1 MLYFCWLDCMQ
12 YAKCKVIPDSG
23 GGSIESTQESKS
35 GKLHSPVHYPNLNE
49 VVREAI
55 EERILYGSLSP
66 GDKVAEVE
74 LASLL
79 DVSRT
84 PVKLALIELAK
95 EGIIEVIP
103 RRGAFVKVFSRDDI
117 IKVQQ
122 VRAALEGLAGRLAA
136 AVCTE
141 KESAEL
147 KALVEEYR
155 EMGDV
160 SDQETGSKRRELETK
175 MKRLDLDFHNRI
187 LDMSGNE
194 YLVSVARRKN
204 LQFQCFI
211 NEAWGDRNE
220 NRKRVIKE
228 HEEIIHALREHDDV
242 GSEALLKYHIAG
254 HEIGHE
260 IGYEKREYPE

>member
-1 MLYFCWLDCMQ
+1 MLHLPPIDCMQ
-12 YAKCKVIPDSG
+12 YAKCKRIPGSG
-23 GGSIESTQESKS
+23 GNAIESTQENETK
-35 GKLHSPVHYPNLNE
+35 KTHRPVNYPNLNE

-55 EERILYGSLSP
+55 EERILSGSLAP
-66 GDKVAEVE
+66 GDKVAEAE

-79 DVSRT
+79 EVSRT

-95 EGIIEVIP
+95 EGIVDVVP

-117 IKVQQ
+117 TKVQQ

-141 KESAEL
+141 EDSRTL
-147 KALVEEYR
+147 RDLVEEYR
-155 EMGDV
+155 KLGDI
-160 SDQETGSKRRELETK
+160 SDHETGAKRREIETK

-194 YLVSVARRKN
+194 YLISVARRKN

-211 NEAWGDRNE
+211 NEAWGNRNE
-220 NRKRVIKE
+220 NRKRVMKE
-228 HEEIIHALREHDDV
+228 HEEIIKALREHDDV

-260 IGYEKREYPE
+260 RRDYHE